1 MDFAK
6 NALTFI
12 NEPVPKFF
20 FEVLFID
27 RPDSSKPQSMLASMA
42 KTALSALNSGNNGAF
57 SDIDGLNVSF
67 ATTPVNEA
75 GWSSPRPTFDK
86 MVNEKLTLTRYVRPR
101 HVVSDL
107 MTTWCSDTM
116 DAVKTWNARVT
127 KKDIIINIY
136 HPMLKLPAIFSM
148 GPSGVPIA
156 AFNIIEAFPV
166 TWKVDALSSTD
177 SGSPLKE
184 TIELGYTEIKRL
196 GNAFPAPF

>member
-1 MDFAK
+1 MDFVK
-6 NALTFI
+6 NALTFV

-27 RPDSSKPQSMLASMA
+27 RSEGAGGMLGMA

-67 ATTPVNEA
+67 STTPVNEA
-75 GWSSPRPTFDK
+75 GWSSPRPTFDR

-101 HVVSDL
+101 HVISDL
-107 MTTWCSDTM
+107 MTTWCSETM

-127 KKDIIINIY
+127 KKDVIINIY
-136 HPMLKLPAIFSM
+136 HPMLKFPASFPV

>member
-1 MDFAK
+1 MDFLQ
-6 NALTFI
+6 NALSFI

-27 RPDSSKPQSMLASMA
+27 RSGGMMGLA

-57 SDIDGLNVSF
+57 SDIDGLNISF
-67 ATTPVNEA
+67 STTAVNEA

-101 HVVSDL
+101 HVISDL
-107 MTTWCSDTM
+107 VTEWCDETM
-116 DAVKTWNARVT
+116 EAAKTWNKRIV
-127 KKDIIINIY
+127 KKDVIINIY
-136 HPMLKLPAIFSM
+136 HPMVKLPASIPV
-148 GPSGVPIA
+148 GPSGIPVAI
-156 AFNIIEAFPV
+156 FNVIEAFPV

-184 TIELGYTEIKRL
+184 TIELGYTEIKRQGSIL
-196 GNAFPAPF
+196 PGF